1 MSLPGKLSI
10 GFLQEDN
17 PAKYF
22 FRLRPILVKED
33 EGFQTLDN
41 LNERY
46 PQDGFIRIV
55 PDKNEI
61 SHFKARMRALGRYCM
76 LNLTRHPNENDKI
89 RPNKNFAMVS
99 TERNAN
105 IVYSDVVAKLP
116 ATMVAEVVAAPEGE
130 ILPQLPGTAFV
141 VLSDEEKFYGPF
153 LWEETGEGEGRAR
166 LIPAAQR
173 FELTREAAQNR
184 LFEVELE
191 EDLKVRLMT
200 GLDELGVLNLRRK
213 LP

>member
-1 MSLPGKLSI
+1 
-10 GFLQEDN
+10 
-17 PAKYF
+17 
-22 FRLRPILVKED
+22 
-33 EGFQTLDN
+33 
-41 LNERY
+41 
-46 PQDGFIRIV
+46 
-55 PDKNEI
+55 
-61 SHFKARMRALGRYCM
+61 
-76 LNLTRHPNENDKI
+76 
-89 RPNKNFAMVS
+89 MVS

-153 LWEETGEGEGRAR
+153 LWEETGEGEGKAR

-200 GLDELGVLNLRRK
+200 GLDELGVLEPSEEITIKEEAHPVPAARFGKGRSSNGGPPRRRAWRPNLKARSLPPKKRK
-213 LP
+213 SGKMCRPARKSGVFRG